1 MTVNSTKSLL
11 HIGALQEFQDWIL
24 ERILPVLKKNNTVLK
39 LFGILL
45 KIIYKR
51 KMQVLNLLP
60 VF

>member
-24 ERILPVLKKNNTVLK
+24 ERILPVLKKITVLK
-39 LFGILL
+39 LFGMLL